1 MRAVLPCSL
10 FLVALVGCTSPG
22 PLPTA
27 SKPDAVQA
35 AVQTLLDRAQ
45 AEEPAL
51 TPMLKDLATRG
62 GGELYKLQYRLKGRD
77 SAIRKMRKHLA
88 KHPGAKALDVELQ
101 DMLRYTMKVEDTPS
115 GNYVRTAHATLQFL
129 EAQGHTVDKVKN
141 SWPRGDSYSGVNTVL
156 RTPSGL
162 PWELQ
167 FHTSASLKAQADTRR
182 LYEELRSTKTSAA
195 RKRELFDL
203 MAAVWQAVPLPEGI
217 LEPHNLH
224 AKEEPRL
231 YPRP

>member
-1 MRAVLPCSL
+1 MRAVVSCSL
-10 FLVALVGCTSPG
+10 FFVGLLGCASPG
-22 PLPTA
+22 APTA

-35 AVQTLLDRAQ
+35 AVQSLLDRAL
-45 AEEPAL
+45 AEEPKL
-51 TPMLKDLATRG
+51 TPVLKELAARG
-62 GGELYKLQYRLKGRD
+62 GGELHKLRYRLKTRA

-88 KHPGAKALDVELQ
+88 SHPDAKPEDIELQ
-101 DMLRYTMKVEDTPS
+101 DMLRYTMKIEDKPG
-115 GNYVRTAHATLQFL
+115 GNYVRIAQTTLHTL
-129 EAQGHTVDKVKN
+129 EAYGHTIDRVKN
-141 SWPRGDSYSGVNTVL
+141 SWPRGDSYSGVNAVL

-167 FHTSASLKAQADTRR
+167 FHTSASLKTQMDTRA

-203 MAAVWQAVPLPEGI
+203 MAAAWQAVPLPEGI
-217 LEPHNLH
+217 LEAHNLH
-224 AKEEPRL
+224 PKEEPRL